1 MKKALAYVITVC
13 LALLLV
19 TEAQALDVNR
29 KVLENGLVVLHAE
42 RRNLPLVMVTLLVKA
57 GSMDEPAQKAG
68 LANLAAGLL
77 TEGTKSRSSTQL
89 SEQVAFIGAKLGAS
103 AGADYSTITLSV
115 LKRHVEKGF
124 ELFSDALLEPTF
136 PPEEIRR
143 RKDLIKASLI
153 RREEEPSFLASRAFI
168 KAVYGEHPYGRL
180 LEGSPE
186 SIEKITRNEIVDFHS
201 KRFLPNNSILS
212 VVGDLGPEEL
222 DGLVETYLGRWAK
235 KPVPAREGFTL
246 PPPEHRVVEIDRD
259 LTQANILLGHRGI
272 SRDHPDYYALAVMN
286 YILGGGGFS
295 SRLMDSVRDGMGLAY
310 SIYSSASS
318 QMEAGDFRVGVQT
331 KNASADEVIKEI
343 LRQMKKMREEKVT
356 KEELEDARSF
366 LIGSFPRRLD
376 TMRKIAD
383 FLSLVEFYGLG
394 PDYPEKYRQYIS
406 NVTREDILRVAK
418 IHLHPDKYVLVV
430 VAGRPEAEVKGRPR

>member
-1 MKKALAYVITVC
+1 MKKALACALTVC
-13 LALLLV
+13 LALLV

-29 KVLENGLVVLHAE
+29 KVLENGLTLLHAE

-57 GSMDEPAQKAG
+57 GSMDEPAERAG

-77 TEGTKSRSSTQL
+77 TEGTKNRSSTEL
-89 SEQVAFIGAKLGAS
+89 SEEVAFIGAKLGAS

-115 LKRHVEKGF
+115 LKKHVEKGF
-124 ELFSDALLEPTF
+124 ELFSEVLIEPTF
-136 PPEEIRR
+136 PPGEIRR
-143 RKDLIKASLI
+143 RKDLIKASLMQ
-153 RREEEPSFLASRAFI
+153 REEAPSFLASRAFI

-180 LEGSPE
+180 LEGAPE
-186 SIEKITRNEIVDFHS
+186 SLEKITRDEIVDFHS

-222 DGLVETYLGRWAK
+222 DGLVESYLGRWAK
-235 KPVPAREGFTL
+235 KPVPVRGGFPL
-246 PPPEHRVVEIDRD
+246 PPPERKVVKIDRD
-259 LTQANILLGHRGI
+259 LTQANILLGHAGLG
-272 SRDHPDYYALAVMN
+272 RDHPDYYALSVMN

-295 SRLMDSVRDGMGLAY
+295 SRLMDTVRDEMGLAY

-318 QMEAGDFRVGVQT
+318 RMESGDFRVVAQT
-331 KNASADEVIKEI
+331 KNASANTVIKEI
-343 LRQMKKMREEKVT
+343 VEQMKKMREKKVT

-406 NVTREDILRVAK
+406 GVTREDILMAAK
-418 IHLHPDKYVLVV
+418 KHLYPDKYVLVV
-430 VAGRPEAEVKGRPR
+430 VASQSEADVQGRP